1 MAFNIIEEV
10 TPGELQKGNMDQYV
24 TGPLS
29 ELDYNAPGF
38 EYDFYKYPLIQN
50 PDYPS
55 KGHNIVFYINAPNGS
70 EWDTSIPG
78 VSPEPFSNKN
88 TDPTRFGERNGPIN
102 GNFIGDG
109 ARGLINGVLGRKSS
123 RTTAAISLYIPNAVY
138 FNQTARYSEV
148 SLSEALGVVGD
159 VASFVSSIF
168 SGQGKAAVGAASAM
182 IPGVSGLANHFQK
195 TPGPGERASSFS
207 KHSSLLTGA
216 AASVRPAV
224 LSYLGIADNPQ
235 NFLLFK
241 QMDFRKFQFE
251 FFLVPESEKEASVIR
266 HIIRLFR
273 MHQTPEVIQGSL
285 GRFFIPPSDFDIDI
299 VMDGKR
305 NPNIPRFGTCVL
317 ESITVDYAESG
328 VWGTTTDGMPL
339 QVKLLMDFKEVE
351 VLTKDRIESGY

>member
-1 MAFNIIEEV
+1 MAFKVIEEV
-10 TPGELQKGNMDQYV
+10 TPGELQRGNMNQYV
-24 TGPLS
+24 TGPLAA
-29 ELDYNAPGF
+29 LDYDSPGF
-38 EYDFYKYPLIQN
+38 EYEFYKYPIIQN

-55 KGHNIVFYINAPNGS
+55 KGHNIVFYINAPQGS
-70 EWDTSIPG
+70 EWDTSVPG
-78 VSPEPFSNKN
+78 IGPQPFSNRN
-88 TDPTRFGERNGPIN
+88 TDPTKFGERNDPID
-102 GNFIGDG
+102 GNIFGDT
-109 ARGLINGVLGRKSS
+109 ARGLVNGVLGRKSN

-138 FNQTARYSEV
+138 FNQTASYAQV
-148 SLSEALGVVGD
+148 SLSDALGVVGD
-159 VASFVSSIF
+159 VASFISSAWE
-168 SGQGKAAVGAASAM
+168 GQGKAAGAAASAM
-182 IPGVSGLANHFQK
+182 LPGVFGIANSLSDK
-195 TPGPGERASSFS
+195 ATSLNRY
-207 KHSSLLTGA
+207 SSLLTGA
-216 AASVRPAV
+216 TSNIRPAA

-241 QMDFRKFQFE
+241 QMEFRKFQFE

-273 MHQTPEVIQGSL
+273 MHQTPEVLQGTL

-317 ESITVDYAESG
+317 ESVTVDYAESG

-351 VLTKDRIESGY
+351 ILTKDRIESGY

>member
-1 MAFNIIEEV
+1 MAFNIVEEV
-10 TPGELQKGNMDQYV
+10 TPGELQRGNMDQYV
-24 TGPLS
+24 SGPLS

-38 EYDFYKYPLIQN
+38 EYQFYKYPLIQN

-55 KGHNIVFYINAPNGS
+55 KGHNIVFYINAPEGS
-70 EWDTSIPG
+70 AWDTSVPG
-78 VSPEPFSNKN
+78 ISPKPFSNRN
-88 TDPTRFGERNGPIN
+88 TDPTRFGDRNN
-102 GNFIGDG
+102 RNRSVTNFNENFKNLAESGFEW
-109 ARGLINGVLGRKSS
+109 LTNKVLDRKTK

-138 FNQTARYSEV
+138 FNQTAKYDTV
-148 SLSEALGVVGD
+148 SLAEALGAGGD
-159 VASFVSSIF
+159 LASIFAMSGNSAGLGPMAASFASLLPRITQLIPTPGALLS
-168 SGQGKAAVGAASAM
+168 GAASTAK
-182 IPGVSGLANHFQK
+182 S
-195 TPGPGERASSFS
+195 TR
-207 KHSSLLTGA
+207 GA
-216 AASVRPAV
+216 F
-224 LSYLGIADNPQ
+224 LSALGIADNPQ

-241 QMDFRKFQFE
+241 EMDFRKFQFE

-273 MHQTPEVIQGSL
+273 MHQTPEVIEGTV

-317 ESITVDYAESG
+317 ESVTVDYAESG

-351 VLTKDRIESGY
+351 ILTKDRIESGW